1 MAMKKRYGF
10 TLIFCSFILTNNIYS
25 QSNAIPNFRFEEDAT
40 IHLSNN
46 YTLNTNVAFAVYDS
60 WKIVVNNGKPIGYG
74 AYDVIEFYLKKSD
87 KKFLSASASQHSTP
101 EFVED
106 LTQDHRKL
114 KVVKSFTVD
123 QPFTRK
129 DSIVMG
135 KWSHHFLLM
144 KDDGSRRLI
153 SSFTKIAE
161 FVTIDC
167 PELSQK
173 ILSNQKGYTVETF
186 KGDLGK
192 ELEVYK
198 RIASEF
204 ERCKR

>member
-1 MAMKKRYGF
+1 MEKCYGF
-10 TLIFCSFILTNNIYS
+10 FLIFCFSITINNIYS

-46 YTLNTNVAFAVYDS
+46 YTLNTNVAFSFYDS
-60 WKIVVNNGKPIGYG
+60 WKIVVYNGNPIGYG

-87 KKFLSASASQHSTP
+87 KKFLSAKASQHSTP

-106 LTQDHRKL
+106 LTRDHRKL

-135 KWSHHFLLM
+135 KWSYHFLLT
-144 KDDGSRRLI
+144 KGDGSKPRI
-153 SSFTKIAE
+153 ISFTKIGE

-167 PELSQK
+167 PELNEK
-173 ILSNQKGYTVETF
+173 ILSNQEGYTVETF
-186 KGDLGK
+186 NGDLGK
-192 ELEVYK
+192 KLEVYM